1 MALLDPLARLDP
13 PHRPDWRSEL
23 TTAQFG
29 PMVEDLLAVSL
40 EAAGGG
46 KGTVGYPMV
55 DRGTDLYLRRLRT
68 LLTAPIQVKA
78 FGQLGPDGSASL
90 DLLPDD
96 VRDDPNG
103 YLALVHAPA
112 PHDQLYRRIYLIPQH
127 VFHQRCP
134 RGISRGV
141 EKFLLVVNF
150 SGTATDLWS
159 DYLLDIDRLHEWL
172 ASIPDWSRPVPPAP
186 HPVRTNSV
194 AQMDNPS
201 HWIGNLGRL
210 WIAGEL
216 ERAGAGKI
224 VLAED
229 RVRLDTVSLL
239 IHDLQS
245 GRFAGLHVRTGRITP
260 GRTVHFEVPRPTFF
274 IDRRLYILL
283 VLLGHDTRLH
293 DFCLLIPSEAL
304 PDLGY
309 SETITVDPLT
319 KRFAEYG
326 VPSEQVGSVFLKKVF
341 GG

>member
-1 MALLDPLARLDP
+1 MALLDPLARVDP

-29 PMVEDLLAVSL
+29 PMAEDLLAVSF

-68 LLTAPIQVKA
+68 LLAFPIQVKA
-78 FGQLGPDGSASL
+78 FGQLSPDGSASL

-96 VRDDPNG
+96 IKDDPNG

-127 VFHQRCP
+127 VFRQRCP
-134 RGISRGV
+134 RGMSRGS
-141 EKFLLVVNF
+141 EKLLLAANF

-159 DYLLDIDRLHEWL
+159 DYVLDIDRLPDWL
-172 ASIPDWSRPVPPAP
+172 ASLPAWGKPVPPVP
-186 HPVRTNSV
+186 HPVRTKSAMRIV
-194 AQMDNPS
+194 DPS

-210 WIAGEL
+210 WVAGEL
-216 ERAGAGKI
+216 ERAGAGSI

-239 IHDLQS
+239 IHDLRS
-245 GRFAGLHVRTGRITP
+245 GQFAGVHVRTGRITP
-260 GRTVHFEVPRPTFF
+260 SRTVHFEVMRPTFF
-274 IDRRLYILL
+274 IDKRLYVLL
-283 VLLGHDTRLH
+283 VLLGRDARLH

-304 PDLGY
+304 PGVGY
-309 SETITVDPLT
+309 SETITLDPLT
-319 KRFAEYG
+319 KRFAEYR
-326 VPSEQVGSVFLKKVF
+326 VASEQVGSVFLKSVF
-341 GG
+341 GS